1 MNIEELLKELQA
13 DDKLY
18 KLSLLYLLVKK
29 EEKNYLLELY
39 KKGND
44 PDVCVAI
51 KNAIYGDK
59 ETMQIIKGII
69 EGQTFGNGEI
79 PSFKETSEII
89 KKQTPT
95 VDSDDIKEFI
105 KNNKR

>member
-18 KLSLLYLLVKK
+18 KLALLYLLVKK
-29 EEKNYLLELY
+29 EEKTYLLQLY

-44 PDVCVAI
+44 SDVCASIKKAI
-51 KNAIYGDK
+51 HEDK
-59 ETMQIIKGII
+59 ETMKIIKNII
-69 EGQTFGNGEI
+69 DGQSMGNGEI

-89 KKQTPT
+89 KKQMPS

>member
-1 MNIEELLKELQA
+1 MNIEELLKELQK

-18 KLSLLYLLVKK
+18 KLALLYLLVKK

-39 KKGND
+39 KKGNNS
-44 PDVCVAI
+44 DVCISI
-51 KNAIYGDK
+51 KNAIHEDK
-59 ETMQIIKGII
+59 ETMKIIKGII
-69 EGQTFGNGEI
+69 EGQSLGNGDI
-79 PSFKETSEII
+79 PSFRETSEII
-89 KKQTPT
+89 KKQMPA